1 MSKSD
6 LIQKITAAKK
16 EINVAEVE
24 LEAAMRVMQTSLDGE
39 KVTVGQVLEEA
50 FSKLKSAKASLN
62 ILEFMLANED

>member
-6 LIQKITAAKK
+6 LIQKITTAKK

>member
-39 KVTVGQVLEEA
+39 KVTIEQVLEEA

>member
-6 LIQKITAAKK
+6 LIQKITTAKK

-39 KVTVGQVLEEA
+39 KVTIEQVLEEA